1 LSKVTI
7 IIGLPGSGKTTF
19 LNQMFDDR
27 KDIYHH
33 DWGWK
38 FQINNQGE
46 ILGSANEEYRFNDLI
61 QDIKNSKDILMDGS
75 CFCNH
80 KFLCETEY
88 HLRLNFPGIEITR
101 FYFENNPEGSIAN
114 ILYREYVG
122 GNHWKV
128 VDGELI
134 FFGHHFMEEG
144 PNYNRRMY
152 EMIIEN
158 VNKLSPNYVIPS
170 NQTILPTKVQDEKFY
185 QGWRTLIRE

>member
-1 LSKVTI
+1 MKTELVNIKNLKEFAKNI
-7 IIGLPGSGKTTF
+7 YDNLGGRNILLLRGNLGSGKTTF

-80 KFLCETEY
+80 KFF
-88 HLRLNFPGIEITR
+88 HLYQNGI
-101 FYFENNPEGSIAN
+101 YFVLLIQKGI
-114 ILYREYVG
+114 
-122 GNHWKV
+122 
-128 VDGELI
+128 LI
-134 FFGHHFMEEG
+134 FC
-144 PNYNRRMY
+144 NLQY
-152 EMIIEN
+152 
-158 VNKLSPNYVIPS
+158 K
-170 NQTILPTKVQDEKFY
+170 
-185 QGWRTLIRE
+185 